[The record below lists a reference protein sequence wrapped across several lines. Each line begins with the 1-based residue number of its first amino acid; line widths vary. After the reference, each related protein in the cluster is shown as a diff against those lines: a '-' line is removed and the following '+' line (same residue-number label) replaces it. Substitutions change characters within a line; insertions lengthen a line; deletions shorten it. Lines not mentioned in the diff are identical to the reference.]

1 MADVGRGRSELRG
14 HFSHPVDLSTTR
26 FSGLLP
32 PETAM
37 VEATNPALWEGGL
50 LPEEAAFIR
59 QAVPKR
65 QREFTAG
72 RNCARLAMQQLGI
85 APVPPVRVG
94 AQREPLFPAGLSGT
108 LTHTHDYCA
117 AAVLRQGEILSIG
130 IDAEVNDPLG
140 DDIARLVLLPA
151 EQAMVQAVAVP
162 GLCAGKLVFSIKEAF
177 YKAYFQVAGR
187 YLDFLDACVSL
198 APEEG
203 SFTLQVVRAD
213 VPAPFAGSTWRGRY
227 AFDAQ
232 RVYSAVAIQAAIQ
245 APIQPPIKATL
256 RTPQSP

>member
-1 MADVGRGRSELRG
+1 MAGVGGGGQNRGATSY
-14 HFSHPVDLSTTR
+14 PIDLSTTR

-32 PETAM
+32 PETVI
-37 VEATNPALWEGGL
+37 VEATDPALWEGGL

-59 QAVPKR
+59 HAVPKR

-72 RNCARLAMQQLGI
+72 RNCARLAMQHLGI

-108 LTHTHDYCA
+108 LTHTHNYCA
-117 AAVLRQGEILSIG
+117 AAVLRQGATRSIG

-198 APEEG
+198 APEDG
-203 SFTLQVVRAD
+203 SFTLQVIRAD
-213 VPAPFAGSTWRGRY
+213 VPAPFAGSAWRGRY

-232 RVYSAVAIQAAIQ
+232 RVYSAIAIKAAVQAA
-245 APIQPPIKATL
+245 L